1 VSWAGRGAADLSV
14 AAIETRA
21 LTKYY
26 GQVVGL
32 EDLSLEVAQ
41 GEVFGFLGANGAG
54 KTTTI
59 RMLLDLVRPTSGTA
73 SVLGF
78 NCEHQ
83 GLEARR
89 RIGYLPGEMPIY
101 PELTGARY
109 LSFLSSLGAQRAPRS
124 RLEFLLRRFDVS
136 DLDLT
141 RQMRDYSH
149 GMKRKLGIIQALMTD
164 APVLILDE
172 PTSGLDP
179 LMIEAFS
186 ETIDELARAGR
197 TTVFLCSHILSE
209 VDRVCQRI
217 GLVRGGRLVAVR
229 TLSELRGAAPRQMTV
244 LFSTPVD
251 AAVPVIPGVTLV
263 VREAQRW
270 VLDVQGPLGSVIPH
284 LAELPVADVALAP
297 FTLDDTILR
306 LLAEDPP
313 SLRGFGGAGPPSS
326 PPGFGETGVS

>member
-1 VSWAGRGAADLSV
+1 MSV
-14 AAIETRA
+14 AAIQTHG

-32 EDLSLEVAQ
+32 EELSLEVDQ

-59 RMLLDLVRPTSGTA
+59 RMLLDLVRPSSGCA

-78 NCEHQ
+78 DCHHQ

-101 PELTGARY
+101 PDLTGAGY
-109 LSFLSSLGAQRAPRS
+109 LSFLSSLGAQPASRS
-124 RLEFLLRRFDVS
+124 RLELLLRRFDVS
-136 DLDLT
+136 DLDLK

-149 GMKRKLGIIQALMTD
+149 GMKRKLGIVQALMTD

-197 TTVFLCSHILSE
+197 TTVFLSSHILSE
-209 VDRVCQRI
+209 VDRICQRI
-217 GLVRGGRLVAVR
+217 GLVRSGRLVAVR
-229 TLSELRGAAPRQMTV
+229 TLHELRAAAPRRLTV
-244 LFSTPVD
+244 LFSKPVD
-251 AAVPVIPGVTLV
+251 ADVPCIPGTILIA
-263 VREAQRW
+263 REPERW
-270 VLDVQGPLGSVIPH
+270 VFDVQGPLGEVIPL
-284 LAELPVADVALAP
+284 LAQLPVADVSLAP
-297 FTLDDTILR
+297 FTLDDAILR
-306 LLAEDPP
+306 LL
-313 SLRGFGGAGPPSS
+313 GPPS
-326 PPGFGETGVS
+326 PGGFGEACGS